1 MQSVSPILDH
11 EQLRAFAA
19 FADSLSF
26 TRAARVVG
34 LSQPALFERVQRL
47 AAALDTRLY
56 QRDGKALELTE
67 AGVRVAAFAR
77 DLLAQT
83 SAFVGEL
90 RGVLPREAVTLA
102 AGEGAFLYLLG
113 PAIARFAADDAA
125 SLRLL
130 TYGARAAS
138 EAVLSGEADLAVAVL
153 DLVPDGLTA
162 HDLVRTPL
170 CAAMSARHPL
180 AKQRRVT
187 LAQLSQER
195 LVLPPPGRSHR
206 DFVGRAIARLGHELS
221 PPIEADGWPLVLK
234 FAALGLGVA
243 VINGICELPE
253 GVVTRPIPELGT
265 VTYRLLR
272 RRGNELG
279 AAANRLSRGILG
291 LDASSAPASRKAR
304 G

>member
-1 MQSVSPILDH
+1 MQSVPPILDH

-26 TRAARVVG
+26 TRAAKACG

-47 AAALDTRLY
+47 GSALDTRLY
-56 QRDGKALELTE
+56 ERDGKALRLTE

-77 DLLAQT
+77 GLLAQT
-83 SAFVGEL
+83 SAFLGEL
-90 RGVLPREAVTLA
+90 RGVQPREAVTLA

-113 PAIARFAADDAA
+113 PAITGFAAEQTA

-138 EAVLSGEADLAVAVL
+138 EAVLSGEAELAVAVL
-153 DLVPDGLTA
+153 DLVPDGLVA
-162 HDLVRTPL
+162 QDIVRTPL
-170 CAAMSARHPL
+170 CAAMSPSHPL
-180 AKQRRVT
+180 AKKRRVT
-187 LAQLSQER
+187 LAELSQER

-206 DFVGRAIARLGHELS
+206 DFVGRAIARLGREVA

-243 VINGICELPE
+243 VINGICELPPA
-253 GVVTRPIPELGT
+253 VVTRPIPELGT
-265 VTYRLLR
+265 VTYRLLH
-272 RRGNELG
+272 RRGSELG
-279 AAANRLSRGILG
+279 AAAARLAEAILALG
-291 LDASSAPASRKAR
+291 ASAK
-304 G
+304 